1 MTFEEKLKN
10 SEILDD
16 GYIEK
21 GKEVKNKKN
30 RYIGIILALLLA
42 AYTIYINISKYQ
54 YLAHIIETDSH
65 QLDDTLLIISFIAIG
80 LKLILS
86 FIIAF

>member
-1 MTFEEKLKN
+1 MTFEEKLKK

-42 AYTIYINISKYQ
+42 AYTIYINISKNIYV
-54 YLAHIIETDSH
+54 
-65 QLDDTLLIISFIAIG
+65 SFI
-80 LKLILS
+80 
-86 FIIAF
+86 